1 MEHDIEQLVLGRISR
16 SRFWMSMS
24 VLGGSW
30 VTIDMVLGFGD
41 SDTKALRAP
50 LELMFLIAC
59 LMLQVKRCH
68 DRDRSGW
75 FVLVALVPPFTIWYL
90 IETLCLRGTKGSNRF
105 GRDPLSS
112 KRARVKWRK
121 GLRQQRL
128 RARRARHIPSS
139 TCRSMSGTQP
149 FPAFNGQYPVI
160 NQTGS
165 SLPGPCRAA
174 RSGGQA
180 LSPSTEA
187 VRLQDRCSCSSG

>member
-1 MEHDIEQLVLGRISR
+1 MEYDIEQLVLGRMSR
-16 SRFWMSMS
+16 ARFWMSLS

-30 VTIDMVLGFGD
+30 VTLDMVLACGD
-41 SDTKALRAP
+41 SDTKAIQAP

-59 LMLQVKRCH
+59 IMLHVKRCH

-90 IETLCLRGTKGSNRF
+90 IETLCLRGTQGSNRF

-112 KRARVKWRK
+112 QRARVKRRK

-128 RARRARHIPSS
+128 RARRERPIPRRA
-139 TCRSMSGTQP
+139 CRSMADTQP
-149 FPAFNGQYPVI
+149 FPAFNGQYPVV

-187 VRLQDRCSCSSG
+187 VRLQKRL

>member
-1 MEHDIEQLVLGRISR
+1 MEYDIEQLVLGRISR
-16 SRFWMSMS
+16 SRFWMSLS

-30 VTIDMVLGFGD
+30 VTMDMVLACGD

-50 LELMFLIAC
+50 LELMFLLAC
-59 LMLQVKRCH
+59 LLLHVKRCH

-75 FVLVALVPPFTIWYL
+75 FVLVALVPPFTLWYL
-90 IETLCLRGTKGSNRF
+90 IETLCLRGTQGSNRF

-112 KRARVKWRK
+112 QRARVKWRK

-128 RARRARHIPSS
+128 RARRERHIPSS

-160 NQTGS
+160 NQTGRR
-165 SLPGPCRAA
+165 LPGPCRAA